1 MRNLTLNQ
9 ARLIVEDRELAYLL
23 LDGTGHETAPEIKA
37 VDVRTELDIEDEMQ
51 TVCMFDE
58 ERSGRKPDLLRLAQP
73 RSRS

>member
-51 TVCMFDE
+51 TVCMFD
-58 ERSGRKPDLLRLAQP
+58 G
-73 RSRS
+73 